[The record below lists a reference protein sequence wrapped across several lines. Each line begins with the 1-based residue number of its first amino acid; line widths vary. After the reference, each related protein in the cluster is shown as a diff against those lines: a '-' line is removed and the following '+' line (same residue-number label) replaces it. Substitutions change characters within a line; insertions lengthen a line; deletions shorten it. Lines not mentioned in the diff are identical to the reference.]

1 MESNYQHRLA
11 GKAAVALP
19 QASIFTD
26 RPCVDAR
33 ASHDGNLENR
43 VR

>member
-11 GKAAVALP
+11 RRAAVALP
-19 QASIFTD
+19 QASILAD
-26 RPCVDAR
+26 RPCVTAR
-33 ASHDGNLENR
+33 AWHDGNFEQM